1 METVKF
7 IIRFVTVII
16 AISMYFAGWVL
27 YVCMCSKNKEYGN
40 AADIFYAIWTV
51 LHLVAVII
59 IFVWAWMQERRT
71 YENGTGKSHNTRRFG
86 DIAEKC

>member
-1 METVKF
+1 LETVKF

-40 AADIFYAIWTV
+40 AADIFYAI
-51 LHLVAVII
+51 
-59 IFVWAWMQERRT
+59 
-71 YENGTGKSHNTRRFG
+71 
-86 DIAEKC
+86 

>member
-1 METVKF
+1 MNLETVKI
-7 IIRFVTVII
+7 IIRSVTV
-16 AISMYFAGWVL
+16 AIVISLYFAGWVL

-59 IFVWAWMQERRT
+59 IFVWAWM
-71 YENGTGKSHNTRRFG
+71 
-86 DIAEKC
+86 